1 MQNWLLSISSLLIF
15 LFSLFSV
22 ALLPVCCINYRE
34 QLLSQYDK
42 QLNSAIHVRGNQKS
56 DTMLY
61 WQENREK
68 PW

>member
-1 MQNWLLSISSLLIF
+1 LF
-15 LFSLFSV
+15 FGFSL
-22 ALLPVCCINYRE
+22 ALLPVCCINYKE

-42 QLNSAIHVRGNQKS
+42 QRNSVIHVSGNQKS

-68 PW
+68 AW

>member
-1 MQNWLLSISSLLIF
+1 MQNWLLSIFISPFIF

-22 ALLPVCCINYRE
+22 AFLPVCCINYRE

-42 QLNSAIHVRGNQKS
+42 QRNSAIHVSGNQKS

-61 WQENREK
+61 WQENK
-68 PW
+68 G